1 MCRYYE
7 RMQKAPHAAFDQV
20 DKTNETN
27 RVVELNLLNSRFIN
41 GPDNVSISIYLQIV
55 SLILISLYNFGLL
68 KTFLVFFQAVAP
80 ISDDDDG
87 HLAYKLGD
95 VIEHE
100 NHRCKR
106 VFHFSP

>member
-1 MCRYYE
+1 
-7 RMQKAPHAAFDQV
+7 MQKAPHAAFDQV

-41 GPDNVSISIYLQIV
+41 GPDNVSISIYLQMV
-55 SLILISLYNFGLL
+55 SLILKCHFHNFGLL
-68 KTFLVFFQAVAP
+68 KKLLLFFQAVAP

>member
-1 MCRYYE
+1 
-7 RMQKAPHAAFDQV
+7 MQKAPHAAFDQV

-55 SLILISLYNFGLL
+55 SLILIFSHFHNLGLL
-68 KTFLVFFQAVAP
+68 KKLLLFFQAVAP

-106 VFHFSP
+106 VFHFPL